1 MGNCHSKPAGLGR
14 ASGHV
19 SVNESVSSMAALAS
33 RAFSTGKGW
42 NGGGGIPTEVGL
54 PSLAGAGDTEL
65 LHLVNQRG
73 SLQSQA
79 RGCAF
84 WASNHPFRF
93 LKSRQ
98 DAITLDFFKGTGL
111 RAGFSD
117 RLLQLGEW
125 WTKHI
130 TWGQNHGSLN
140 EVLEFTD
147 IPGPVIAGQPLHG
160 LGGNRFNLLIHESGI
175 LLNEVPNQKRDI
187 LRPLAKGRCGDGENV
202 QPIVKVTT
210 EFLVSNHLSE
220 VATCGCNHT
229 RVYSSCMRAA
239 QSLEFLLLQHP

>member
-14 ASGHV
+14 TSGHV

-42 NGGGGIPTEVGL
+42 NGGGGISTEVGL

-73 SLQSQA
+73 SFQSQA

-160 LGGNRFNLLIHESGI
+160 LGGNRFDLLIHESGI

-210 EFLVSNHLSE
+210 EFLV
-220 VATCGCNHT
+220 TII
-229 RVYSSCMRAA
+229 
-239 QSLEFLLLQHP
+239 

>member
-79 RGCAF
+79 RGCALR
-84 WASNHPFRF
+84 ASNHPFRF
-93 LKSRQ
+93 LK
-98 DAITLDFFKGTGL
+98 
-111 RAGFSD
+111 
-117 RLLQLGEW
+117 
-125 WTKHI
+125 
-130 TWGQNHGSLN
+130 N
-140 EVLEFTD
+140 
-147 IPGPVIAGQPLHG
+147 P
-160 LGGNRFNLLIHESGI
+160 
-175 LLNEVPNQKRDI
+175 
-187 LRPLAKGRCGDGENV
+187 
-202 QPIVKVTT
+202 
-210 EFLVSNHLSE
+210 
-220 VATCGCNHT
+220 
-229 RVYSSCMRAA
+229 
-239 QSLEFLLLQHP
+239 